1 MTPLRQKMINDMK
14 VRGFADGT
22 QQAYVYAVKGLAK
35 HLHRSPEQISQDE
48 VQGYLLHLQEKR
60 KLAWSTCNVTASAL
74 RFLYGVTLNNPT
86 MALSIPPKKRKKQ
99 LPEILSAQ
107 ELERLF
113 AATENPK
120 HRVML
125 MSAYAAGLRA
135 SELTVLKVS
144 DIDSQRMM
152 IRVEQGKG
160 KRDRYT
166 ILSRRL
172 LMELR
177 QYWKIERPES
187 FLFPA
192 TGKPTPMSPR
202 TVQRVYGEAKKKA
215 GIKKGRGPHTLRH
228 AFATHLLEAG
238 VDLPTIQVLLGHS
251 SIRSTSI
258 YLQVSRKKLSRTQ
271 SPLDLLQLPPRNL
284 PH

>member
-14 VRGFADGT
+14 VRGFSERT
-22 QQAYVYAVKGLAK
+22 QEAYVYAVKGLAK
-35 HLHRSPEQISQDE
+35 HLHRSPELISQEE
-48 VQGYLLHLQEKR
+48 VQSYLLNLQEKR
-60 KLAWSTCNVTASAL
+60 QLAWSTCNQAASAL
-74 RFLYGVTLNNPT
+74 RFFFGVTLDNPA
-86 MALSIPPKKRKKQ
+86 MALWIPPRKKKKQ

-113 AATENPK
+113 AVTENPK
-120 HRVML
+120 HRLML
-125 MSAYAAGLRA
+125 MTAYAAGLRV

-160 KRDRYT
+160 NRDRYT
-166 ILSRRL
+166 ILSQRL
-172 LMELR
+172 LKELR
-177 QYWKIERPES
+177 QYWKIERPEP

-192 TGKPTPMSPR
+192 TGKQTPMSSR
-202 TVQRVYGEAKKKA
+202 TVQRVYWVAKKKT
-215 GIKKGRGPHTLRH
+215 GIKKGRGIHTLRH

-238 VDLPTIQVLLGHS
+238 VDLPTIQILLGHS